1 MNLEKIVNKAFK
13 EARRKISNSELAS
26 RCMEYNYPVELQL
39 SVIRENFMDSFVIYS
54 LKLLQ
59 EKHRK
64 YECPDSK
71 QYLELIY
78 DALKKNGARILDFH
92 QTYIY
97 TIINF
102 GNLNYEIS
110 NHQQNGVQLST
121 HNKKYSLKLCAEPN
135 IVAKLLA
142 MIHEYPID
150 NAFYEEIFRES
161 CALYRIQEI
170 MESSVHKL
178 VDDLLGEDFYSFRL
192 ELCGTERFK
201 IMLFKGVYLMDA
213 IYTDLQHV
221 REDVHKAITSYSND
235 PTHDEMLDPSWY
247 VM

>member
-26 RCMEYNYPVELQL
+26 RCNEYNYPVELQL
-39 SVIRENFMDSFVIYS
+39 SVICENFMDSFVIYS
-54 LKLLQ
+54 VKLLQ
-59 EKHRK
+59 EKHSK

-178 VDDLLGEDFYSFRL
+178 VDDLLENSSYSVRL
-192 ELCGTERFK
+192 MLCGTKRFK
-201 IMLFKGVYLMDA
+201 ILLFKGMYFMGR
-213 IYTDLQHV
+213 IYTDLEHV
-221 REDVHKAITSYSND
+221 REDVQKMIDSYSDNTNESEMD
-235 PTHDEMLDPSWY
+235 PEWY